1 MTPRVDE
8 VSQQSETPQ
17 PVVRR
22 PVFAIF
28 EGGGAK
34 GVAHV
39 GALQALADNGLELI
53 GVAGASAGALA
64 AVLAA
69 IGLEAGDI
77 MDAHDPGKNIL
88 ADYGLSPIQ
97 LLGEEGWGQ
106 YLALRSLRKDVLGGG
121 ILEGSLE
128 AAYALPGVSYT
139 LYQGWK
145 RHGHLRTDRVR
156 DFVNQVVRDRLLR
169 IKMEANLPFDVP
181 DEVTFGDLSEQWPTV
196 IPLKIVVTDVTEGTL
211 EVLDRK
217 RTPHVK
223 VAEAVAASIAIPFVF
238 QPAAIP
244 SFRPGV
250 FADGGLVS
258 NLPLWVF
265 AEEKLAHER
274 ENYSAPPTPIIGFSL
289 KAVDAGAGGIG
300 SIWRYARK
308 LAEAALAGSQSTSR
322 QFLEDV
328 TVVTLK
334 TSLGLLDFDAR
345 PEILAKGREEGRS
358 CADKELSFSLKVKPD
373 RIRNE
378 LRIIRDDALAVLNAG
393 RDQPVDHLRA
403 NLIRP
408 AGYHSLRVVEGLNMQ
423 DDPDDRL
430 LLDRRGRGA
439 AEAFRERGLRIFSLS
454 AAAADPAAEFMTKY
468 ERALLRRSVVAVI
481 CVPIFEEKEAWDRD
495 EADRPEPKGVL
506 SLDSDEDLAAA
517 FNDPNLINMLVDK
530 SGVLF
535 EAIRLEPTDG

>member
-1 MTPRVDE
+1 MTDADD
-8 VSQQSETPQ
+8 VSQPAEISAPT
-17 PVVRR
+17 VRR

-39 GALQALADNGLELI
+39 GALQALADNGLDLI

-69 IGLEAGDI
+69 IGLEASDI
-77 MDAHDPGKNIL
+77 MDAEDPGKNIL

-97 LLGEEGWGQ
+97 LLGEEGWSQ
-106 YLALRSLRKDVLGGG
+106 YLALRALRKDVLGGG
-121 ILEGSLE
+121 ILEGFFE

-139 LYQGWK
+139 LHHGWK

-156 DFVNQVVRDRLLR
+156 EFVNQVIRDRLLR
-169 IKMEANLPFDVP
+169 IKAEADLPFEVP
-181 DEVTFGDLSEQWPTV
+181 DEVTFSDLSDAWPTV

-217 RTPHVK
+217 RTPQAK
-223 VAEAVAASIAIPFVF
+223 IAEAVAASIAIPFVF
-238 QPAAIP
+238 EPAAIP

-274 ENYSAPPTPIIGFSL
+274 ENYSAPPAPIIGFSL
-289 KAVDAGAGGIG
+289 RALDAGDGGMN

-308 LAEAALAGSQSTSR
+308 LAETALAGSQSTSR

-328 TVVTLK
+328 TVVTLR

-345 PEILAKGREEGRS
+345 PEVLARGREEGRV
-358 CADKELSFSLKVKPD
+358 CADRELSFSLRVKPD
-373 RIRNE
+373 RIRHE
-378 LRIIRDDALAVLNAG
+378 LGAIRDEALAVLNAG
-393 RDQPVDHLRA
+393 RDQPVAHLRA

-408 AGYHSLRVVEGLNMQ
+408 AGFHSLRVVEGVNMQ
-423 DDPDDRL
+423 GDADDRL

-439 AEAFRERGLRIFSLS
+439 AEAYRDRGLRIFSLL
-454 AAAADPAAEFMTKY
+454 AAADPAAEFMTKY
-468 ERALLRRSVVAVI
+468 ERALLRPSVEAVI
-481 CVPIFEEKEAWDRD
+481 CVPIFEEKWAWDKD
-495 EADRPEPKGVL
+495 EGDRPEPKGVL

-517 FNDPNLINMLVDK
+517 FNNPNLINMLVDK